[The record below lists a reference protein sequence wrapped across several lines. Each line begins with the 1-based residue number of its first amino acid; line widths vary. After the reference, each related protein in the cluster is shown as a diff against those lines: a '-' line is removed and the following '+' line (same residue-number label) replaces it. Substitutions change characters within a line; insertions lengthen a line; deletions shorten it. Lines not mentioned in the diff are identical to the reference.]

1 MYVACGLK
9 AFPPLPTRL
18 RPWVSFSALR
28 PAFMD
33 IRKSGLGWMN
43 LPSRCFA
50 VQMDKRA
57 VQSKKKSE
65 LLINCF
71 GTVVI
76 PPPVPTTRRRRVDVT
91 EIIIFFSDRFGACHF
106 CHSCH
111 SCHSDSRTPKKE
123 PVRRLEVFFLALS
136 SKQHR
141 KSLKITRFG
150 PKRPE

>member
-57 VQSKKKSE
+57 VQSKKNPSF
-65 LLINCF
+65 L
-71 GTVVI
+71 
-76 PPPVPTTRRRRVDVT
+76 
-91 EIIIFFSDRFGACHF
+91 IIFLFSGQPGACHF

-111 SCHSDSRTPKKE
+111 CADVLEYTSCR
-123 PVRRLEVFFLALS
+123 
-136 SKQHR
+136 
-141 KSLKITRFG
+141 
-150 PKRPE
+150 